1 MYSTTEYFSSFT
13 YFPLIVVYFVLS
25 GVLSADLKSF
35 DDTVLFKLNWPGK
48 DATDLLVWMRRV
60 YSVKLIY

>member
-1 MYSTTEYFSSFT
+1 MYSTTEYFSSLS

-60 YSVKLIY
+60 YSVKLFY

>member
-1 MYSTTEYFSSFT
+1 MYLTTEYFSSLT

-60 YSVKLIY
+60 YSVKLFY